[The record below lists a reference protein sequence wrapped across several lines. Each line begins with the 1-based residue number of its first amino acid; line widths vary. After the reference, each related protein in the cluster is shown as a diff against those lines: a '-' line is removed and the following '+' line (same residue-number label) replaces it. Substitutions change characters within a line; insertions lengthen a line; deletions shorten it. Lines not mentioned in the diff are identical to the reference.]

1 MEVREVVVKS
11 GETLSML
18 KNELK
23 FLNRGNYRSQTGWG
37 APLYF
42 EDSEM
47 CCRSPFY
54 SCRSSRC
61 VLMRFVPERYRS
73 EPVPCRYIPLNA
85 SGQTLEMLYRIAS
98 KRDEIEESLRS
109 WLLSA
114 ISGLEFAETE
124 EQRAA

>member
-1 MEVREVVVKS
+1 MEVREAFVKS
-11 GETLSML
+11 GETLSTL
-18 KNELK
+18 KDELQ
-23 FLNRGNYRSQTGWG
+23 FLNKGNYRSQASWG
-37 APLYF
+37 ARLYF

-61 VLMRFVPERYRS
+61 ALMRFVPERYRS
-73 EPVPCRYIPLNA
+73 EAAPCRYIPLNA
-85 SGQTLEMLYRIAS
+85 NGQTLETLYRIAT
-98 KRDEIEESLRS
+98 KKEEMEESVRA

-114 ISGLEFAETE
+114 ISGLESAESE